1 VVFSLNLGSREVVE
15 PILEQG
21 YVDLVPEYAGSV
33 LQFTSLGRIRP
44 TSSLGFERAGLARS
58 LAPRGLVALAS
69 APAQDQNAV
78 VVKATTAVRR
88 HLLTIS
94 DLVPL
99 AGAMTFGAPAECL
112 VRDLCLKGLERLY
125 GLRFGHTVALDAAGT
140 YTVSS
145 LQTGDI
151 DAGLL
156 FSTDGRIPAAGLVA
170 LVDDRNLQPAENVT
184 PVIRRVVL
192 DRFGAHLRDVIDAV
206 SAQLT
211 SVVLTTLN
219 RQVTVAGLPAARVAA
234 RWLEGA

>member
-1 VVFSLNLGSREVVE
+1 
-15 PILEQG
+15 LEQG

-99 AGAMTFGAPAECL
+99 AGAMTFGAPACCS
-112 VRDLCLKGLERLY
+112 RRTDG
-125 GLRFGHTVALDAAGT
+125 
-140 YTVSS
+140 S
-145 LQTGDI
+145 LQPGW
-151 DAGLL
+151 
-156 FSTDGRIPAAGLVA
+156 
-170 LVDDRNLQPAENVT
+170 
-184 PVIRRVVL
+184 
-192 DRFGAHLRDVIDAV
+192 
-206 SAQLT
+206 
-211 SVVLTTLN
+211 
-219 RQVTVAGLPAARVAA
+219 
-234 RWLEGA
+234 WLSWTIGTCSRPRT